1 MTELTYIQ
9 VGDYRIPNIT
19 LRHTDIT
26 IGRYGRM
33 RREYLKEH
41 RPILYNDLILTE
53 KLFPHLQEIDQ
64 VAQHRMDVLI
74 PQLKTQR
81 GTTEELKA
89 TDQMRWV
96 QEMNAIRQT
105 VEEIIL
111 SELIYEGNPI

>member
-9 VGDYRIPNIT
+9 AGDYRIPNIT

-64 VAQHRMDVLI
+64 AAQHRIDILI
-74 PQLKTQR
+74 PQLKARR
-81 GTTEELKA
+81 GITEELKA
-89 TDQMRWV
+89 ADQLRWV
-96 QEMNAIRQT
+96 QEMNAILHT
-105 VEEIIL
+105 VEEIIEK
-111 SELIYEGNPI
+111 ELIYAP

>member
-9 VGDYRIPNIT
+9 AGDYRIPNIT

-41 RPILYNDLILTE
+41 RPILYNNLILTE
-53 KLFPHLQEIDQ
+53 QLFPHLQEIDQ
-64 VAQHRMDVLI
+64 AAQHRMDVLI

-105 VEEIIL
+105 VEEIIV

>member
-1 MTELTYIQ
+1 
-9 VGDYRIPNIT
+9 
-19 LRHTDIT
+19 
-26 IGRYGRM
+26 M

-64 VAQHRMDVLI
+64 VAQQRLDILI
-74 PQLKTQR
+74 PQLKAQR
-81 GTTEELKA
+81 GVTEELKA
-89 TDQMRWV
+89 VDQLRWV

>member
-9 VGDYRIPNIT
+9 AGDYRIPNST

-26 IGRYGRM
+26 IGRYGQM

-53 KLFPHLQEIDQ
+53 QLFPHLQEIDQ
-64 VAQHRMDVLI
+64 AAQHRMAVLI

-81 GTTEELKA
+81 GITEELKVTA
-89 TDQMRWV
+89 QMRWV

>member
-9 VGDYRIPNIT
+9 AGDYQIPNIT

-41 RPILYNDLILTE
+41 RPILYSDLILTE
-53 KLFPHLQEIDQ
+53 QLFPHLSEINQ
-64 VAQHRMDVLI
+64 AAQHRFDTML
-74 PQLKTQR
+74 PRMMAQR
-81 GTTEELKA
+81 GITEELKA
-89 TDQMRWV
+89 RDQMRWV

-105 VEEIIL
+105 VDEIIRN
-111 SELIYEGNPI
+111 ELIYV